1 MKRSISLGVLIMKH
15 LLLLSLYLAVA
26 TSAFAQANFP
36 SVYIPPT
43 EDGFEVYLSA
53 AMHKKDVPVRV
64 MAMAESADYT
74 LKVAQIEVTK
84 ESTGGKVARCLFA
97 SCAGISDK
105 ASTSVTL
112 VSSTGE
118 IVWSYS
124 VNKGRGEKNRQSM
137 AEAIAKHL
145 KDDYL
150 KKRG

>member
-1 MKRSISLGVLIMKH
+1 VCHSLEILEGIRLRDENRTVC
-15 LLLLSLYLAVA
+15 LL
-26 TSAFAQANFP
+26 TSVGAFAQTNA
-36 SVYIPPT
+36 PT
-43 EDGFEVYLSA
+43 LFISPMEDGFEVYLSA
-53 AMHKKDVPVRV
+53 AMHKKSVPVRV
-64 MAMAESADYT
+64 MTVEEGTAYT

-84 ESTGGKVARCLFA
+84 ESTGGKIARCLFA
-97 SCAGISDK
+97 YCAGISDK

-112 VSSTGE
+112 VSRSGE

-150 KKRG
+150 KKRR

>member
-1 MKRSISLGVLIMKH
+1 MQMKRLIVLVMLMSFVPAGI
-15 LLLLSLYLAVA
+15 
-26 TSAFAQANFP
+26 FAQTNFP

-64 MAMAESADYT
+64 MAVADRADYT

-84 ESTGGKVARCLFA
+84 ESTGGKIARCLFA
-97 SCAGISDK
+97 YCAGISDK

-112 VSSTGE
+112 VSNTGE
-118 IVWSYS
+118 VVWSYS

-150 KKRG
+150 KKRR

>member
-1 MKRSISLGVLIMKH
+1 MRR
-15 LLLLSLYLAVA
+15 LLLLALCLATASPV
-26 TSAFAQANFP
+26 FAQNF
-36 SVYIPPT
+36 SSMHISPT

-53 AMHKKDVPVRV
+53 AMHKKGVPVRV
-64 MAMAESADYT
+64 MAVADGADYT

-84 ESTGGKVARCLFA
+84 ESTGGKIARCLFA
-97 SCAGISDK
+97 YCAGISDK

-112 VSSTGE
+112 ISSTGE

-150 KKRG
+150 KKRR